1 MSPQLCLTL
10 IALCAQVLIGDA
22 RGRHLTPEQLS
33 RLVAARRETFSPRSH
48 EKGDEYLPG
57 TQAQEFSVSTLDGQF
72 VVSPGSMGAAL
83 YVMAWNASDP
93 FTSVMWTTNA
103 SVQYFVED
111 SPMNATYLFL
121 SYANSTSVATATA
134 TWMRGRLSTTMQG
147 LGWNSTAIRQWL
159 SRAYFSAEPV
169 QSLAPFV
176 NGLLQV
182 GSLFQGGLVF
192 LTGPFAP
199 TTARCHAVR
208 TGRPPLNSSWLL
220 LARASVLHLTAWM
233 LATCG

>member
-1 MSPQLCLTL
+1 MSPRLCVAL
-10 IALCAQVLIGDA
+10 IALCVQVLIGDA

-72 VVSPGSMGAAL
+72 VFSPGSMGTAL

-103 SVQYFVED
+103 SVQYFIED

-121 SYANSTSVATATA
+121 SYANSSSVATATA
-134 TWMRGRLSTTMQG
+134 TWMRGRLNTTMQG
-147 LGWNSTAIRQWL
+147 LGWNSTAIQQWL
-159 SRAYFSAEPV
+159 SRAHFSTEPV
-169 QSLAPFV
+169 QRLAPFV
-176 NGLLQV
+176 SGLLQV
-182 GSLFQGGLVF
+182 GILFQVVLSGH
-192 LTGPFAP
+192 FAP
-199 TTARCHAVR
+199 TTAPCRAVR
-208 TGRPPLNSSWLL
+208 TGHPLWNSSWWL
-220 LARASVLHLTAWM
+220 LARDSVLHLTAWM